1 MRAVLNGSAALLT
14 IVLIFGART
23 VATQPTDAVA
33 FYDMA
38 TIPKAP
44 YGPYP
49 DARAVLT
56 ETCSVAIATLPR
68 RWRQT
73 PHHHAQ
79 EQITIGREGPLG
91 YVIDGIL
98 HELGTHG
105 AGLPPPDV
113 EHGMVN
119 DSDGPAVMLEYQP
132 VLRREWLPPHP
143 QVPPQPQAPQAQR
156 ISSSAPVTIDYD
168 VASSGWI
175 VDKAGAR
182 RKTLAGQ
189 TIRATFWDLSRAGA
203 RLDVAAT
210 PTSRERIVFVL
221 DGHATVEIAK
231 ARRIVG
237 PEMLIEVRPSAR
249 NIVLRSQPS
258 EPSLIVVFDTSSR

>member
-1 MRAVLNGSAALLT
+1 MRVVVFTSATLLT
-14 IVLIFGART
+14 IILGFGPRALRGQSDD
-23 VATQPTDAVA
+23 VV
-33 FYDMA
+33 FHDMA
-38 TIPKAP
+38 TIARAP

-56 ETCSVAIATLPR
+56 ETSSIAIATVPP

-73 PHHHAQ
+73 VHHHTQ
-79 EQITIGREGPLG
+79 EQVTIGRGGPLG
-91 YVIDGIL
+91 YVIDGIR
-98 HELGTHG
+98 HELSPHR

-119 DSDGPAVMLEYQP
+119 DSDDAAVMLEYQP

-143 QVPPQPQAPQAQR
+143 QVPPQPQAPQAQHV
-156 ISSSAPVTIDYD
+156 SSSVPVTIDFD
-168 VASSGWI
+168 IASSGWI

-182 RKTLAGQ
+182 HKTLGGH

-203 RLDVAAT
+203 WFDVAAN

-221 DGHATVEIAK
+221 NGRAAADLAK
-231 ARRIVG
+231 MRQIVG
-237 PEMLIEVRPSAR
+237 TEMMIEVRPTAR
-249 NIVLRSQPS
+249 HLVLRSQQS
-258 EPSLIVVFDTSSR
+258 EPSLMVVIDTSNR

>member
-1 MRAVLNGSAALLT
+1 MRAVLQPSAALLT
-14 IVLIFGART
+14 IVLGFAARGPS
-23 VATQPTDAVA
+23 QPTDAVV
-33 FYDMA
+33 FHDMA

-56 ETCSVAIATLPR
+56 ETCSVVIATLPR

-79 EQITIGREGPLG
+79 EQVTIGREGAAA
-91 YVIDGIL
+91 YVIDGL
-98 HELGTHG
+98 VHELGSHG

-119 DSDGPAVMLEYQP
+119 DRDDPALILEYQP

-143 QVPPQPQAPQAQR
+143 QVPPQPQAPQAAH
-156 ISSSAPVTIDYD
+156 IASSEPVAIDFD
-168 VASSGWI
+168 LASSGWI
-175 VDKAGAR
+175 ADKSGAR
-182 RKTLAGQ
+182 RKTLAGR

-203 RLDVAAT
+203 RFDLAAS
-210 PTSRERIVFVL
+210 PTSRERLAFVL
-221 DGHATVEIAK
+221 NGRATVEIAN
-231 ARRIVG
+231 ARQMVG
-237 PEMLIEVRPSAR
+237 REMLIEVRPSAR
-249 NIVLRSQPS
+249 DIVLRSQQS
-258 EPSLIVVFDTSSR
+258 EPSLIVVFDLSSR